1 MATPGACRNGVG
13 AGFSRERACRVAAQA
28 AFAGRSR
35 TSRYER
41 SQGGGRSV
49 APARGTSAL
58 PLSEGFAPLVRRDDG
73 KIAGIASEIV
83 ENDGDLVGNRVAKSR
98 ARRILRGYAALVG
111 LSRDMAA

>member
-13 AGFSRERACRVAAQA
+13 AGFSRERACRVAAQ

-49 APARGTSAL
+49 APARGTSTL

-83 ENDGDLVGNRVAKSR
+83 ENDGDLVGDRVAKSR